1 MELAC
6 GLPPGDCALGR
17 DTGMMTDPIAFAIET
32 ANLSKRFG
40 HFTAVNSLTFNVR
53 RSTIFGFLGPNGAGK
68 TTTMRMLLGLLQPS
82 GGRAKIL
89 GYDVAHQP
97 RAVKQRIG
105 YMSQRF
111 SLYDDLT
118 VEENLR
124 FFGRTYGLRGDHLQ
138 ARIQYALRMADLIGR
153 EKTPGRELAGGF
165 RQRMALGAAILHD
178 PELIFLDEPTAGV
191 DPLSRRSFWKLL
203 YQLVTDE
210 GVTIFVTTH
219 YMDEAEQCQEL
230 AFIHDG
236 QIVAQGSPAHLKTTM
251 MPGSVIELTPD
262 DPPEAMRLL
271 KAAGTAG
278 QLTADDVALYG
289 AQIHI
294 VAQDA
299 AQAKRQMAEALNT
312 GGVKFDPPD
321 VILPSLED
329 VFLSAIR

>member
-1 MELAC
+1 MT
-6 GLPPGDCALGR
+6 GR
-17 DTGMMTDPIAFAIET
+17 SAFAIET
-32 ANLSKRFG
+32 TNLSKRFG
-40 HFTAVNSLTFNVR
+40 RFVAVNNVTFNVR
-53 RSTIFGFLGPNGAGK
+53 RGTIFGFLGPNGAGK
-68 TTTMRMLLGLLQPS
+68 TTTMRILLGLLQPS
-82 GGRAKIL
+82 GGHAKIL

-124 FFGRTYGLRGDHLQ
+124 FFGRIYGLRGDRLQ
-138 ARIQYALRMADLIGR
+138 ASIQSALKMADLIGH

-191 DPLSRRSFWKLL
+191 DPVSRRSFWKLL
-203 YQLVTDE
+203 YQLVNDE

-219 YMDEAEQCQEL
+219 YMDEAEQCQDL
-230 AFIHDG
+230 AFIHGG
-236 QIVAQGSPAHLKTTM
+236 QIVAQGSPADLKATLM
-251 MPGSVIELTPD
+251 QGSVIELTPA
-262 DPPEAMRLL
+262 DPTEAMRLL
-271 KAAGTAG
+271 KEARAAG

-294 VAQDA
+294 VTQVA
-299 AQAKRQMAEALNT
+299 AQAQQQIVEVLTA
-312 GGVKFDPPD
+312 GSVKFDPPEA
-321 VILPSLED
+321 ILPSLED

>member
-1 MELAC
+1 M
-6 GLPPGDCALGR
+6 
-17 DTGMMTDPIAFAIET
+17 
-32 ANLSKRFG
+32 
-40 HFTAVNSLTFNVR
+40 AVNSVTFNVR
-53 RSTIFGFLGPNGAGK
+53 RGTIFGFLGPNGAGK
-68 TTTMRMLLGLLQPS
+68 TTTMRMLLGLLKPS
-82 GGRAKIL
+82 GGHARIL

-124 FFGRTYGLRGDHLQ
+124 FFGRTYGLHGDRLRE
-138 ARIQYALRMADLIGR
+138 RIQYALKMADLIGR
-153 EKTPGRELAGGF
+153 EKAPGRELAGGF

-191 DPLSRRSFWKLL
+191 DPVSRRSFWELL
-203 YQLVTDE
+203 YQLVKDE

-230 AFIHDG
+230 AFIHGG
-236 QIVAQGSPAHLKTTM
+236 QIVAQGSPAELKATLMQGT
-251 MPGSVIELTPD
+251 VIELTPD
-262 DPPEAMRLL
+262 DPANAMRLL
-271 KAAGTAG
+271 KQAKATGS
-278 QLTADDVALYG
+278 LTADDMALYG

-294 VAQDA
+294 VTQDLTQAQ
-299 AQAKRQMAEALNT
+299 REIVELLNA
-312 GGVKFDPPD
+312 GGVKFDPPE
-321 VILPSLED
+321 VIQPSLED

>member
-1 MELAC
+1 MSS
-6 GLPPGDCALGR
+6 
-17 DTGMMTDPIAFAIET
+17 FAIET
-32 ANLSKRFG
+32 ENLSKRFG
-40 HFTAVNSLTFNVR
+40 QFIAVDSVTFNVR
-53 RSTIFGFLGPNGAGK
+53 RGTIFGFLGPNGAGK
-68 TTTMRMLLGLLQPS
+68 TTTMRMLLGLIKPS
-82 GGRAKIL
+82 GGRASLL

-118 VEENLR
+118 VEENLK
-124 FFGRTYGLRGDHLQ
+124 FFGRTYGLRGERLRE
-138 ARIQYALRMADLIGR
+138 RIQFVLKMADLIGR
-153 EKTPGRELAGGF
+153 EKTAGRELAGGF

-191 DPLSRRSFWKLL
+191 DPVSRRSFWELL
-203 YQLVTDE
+203 YRLVNDE
-210 GVTIFVTTH
+210 GVTVFVTTH

-230 AFIHDG
+230 AFIHG
-236 QIVAQGSPAHLKTTM
+236 GKIVAQGSPSDLKATLM
-251 MPGSVIELTPD
+251 RGLVIELTPD

-271 KAAGTAG
+271 KQAQTDGK
-278 QLTADDVALYG
+278 LTADDVALYG
-289 AQIHI
+289 AQIHL

-299 AQAKRQMAEALNT
+299 ALTQQQMTDVLLAGNIP
-312 GGVKFDPPD
+312 FDPPE

>member
-1 MELAC
+1 MNQRMDQRLNHHAVEARELTKQF
-6 GLPPGDCALGR
+6 D
-17 DTGMMTDPIAFAIET
+17 
-32 ANLSKRFG
+32 
-40 HFTAVNSLTFNVR
+40 HFTAVDHISFTVPR
-53 RSTIFGFLGPNGAGK
+53 GQIFGFLGPNGAGK

-82 GGRAKIL
+82 GGHASIL

-124 FFGRTYGLRGDHLQ
+124 FFGRTYGLRGDRLRE
-138 ARIQYALRMADLIGR
+138 RIQYALKMADLIGR
-153 EKTPGRELAGGF
+153 ERTAGRELAGGF

-191 DPLSRRSFWKLL
+191 DPVSRRSFWELL
-203 YQLVTDE
+203 YQLVNDE

-230 AFIHDG
+230 AFIHG
-236 QIVAQGSPAHLKTTM
+236 GKIVAQGSPADLKVSLMHGT
-251 MPGSVIELTPD
+251 VIELTPD

-271 KAAGTAG
+271 KEARSIG

-299 AQAKRQMAEALNT
+299 VQAQREIAAALNA

>member
-1 MELAC
+1 MS
-6 GLPPGDCALGR
+6 DN
-17 DTGMMTDPIAFAIET
+17 TAFAIET
-32 ANLSKRFG
+32 ENLSKRFG
-40 HFTAVNSLTFNVR
+40 RFVAVNSVTFNVR
-53 RSTIFGFLGPNGAGK
+53 RGTIFGFLGPNGAGK
-68 TTTMRMLLGLLQPS
+68 TTTMRMLLGLLKPS
-82 GGRAKIL
+82 GGHAKIL

-97 RAVKQRIG
+97 RAVKKRIG

-124 FFGRTYGLRGDHLQ
+124 FFGRTYGLRGDRLRE
-138 ARIQYALRMADLIGR
+138 RIQYALKMADLIGR
-153 EKTPGRELAGGF
+153 EKTAGRELAGGF

-191 DPLSRRSFWKLL
+191 DPVSRRSFWELL
-203 YQLVTDE
+203 YQLVNDE

-230 AFIHDG
+230 AFIHSG
-236 QIVAQGSPAHLKTTM
+236 QIVAQGSPADLKATLMQGT
-251 MPGSVIELTPD
+251 VIELTPD
-262 DPPEAMRLL
+262 DSTEAMRLL
-271 KAAGTAG
+271 KEARAAGA
-278 QLTADDVALYG
+278 LLVDDVALYG
-289 AQIHI
+289 AQIHL

-299 AQAKRQMAEALNT
+299 AQAQQQITEVLTT

-321 VILPSLED
+321 VIRPSLED

>member
-1 MELAC
+1 VTDTTSLAIV
-6 GLPPGDCALGR
+6 
-17 DTGMMTDPIAFAIET
+17 TE
-32 ANLSKRFG
+32 NLSKRFG
-40 HFTAVNSLTFNVR
+40 PFVAVDSVTFNVKR
-53 RSTIFGFLGPNGAGK
+53 GTIFGFLGPNGAGK
-68 TTTMRMLLGLLQPS
+68 TTTMRMLLGLLKPS
-82 GGRAKIL
+82 GGSAKIL

-97 RAVKQRIG
+97 GAVKQRIG

-124 FFGRTYGLRGDHLQ
+124 FFGRTYGLRGVRL
-138 ARIQYALRMADLIGR
+138 RERMQYALQMADLIGR

-191 DPLSRRSFWKLL
+191 DPVSRRSFWELL
-203 YQLVTDE
+203 YQLVNDK

-230 AFIHDG
+230 AFIHAG
-236 QIVAQGSPAHLKTTM
+236 KIVAQGSPADLKATLM
-251 MPGSVIELTPD
+251 QGSVIEITPD
-262 DPPEAMRLL
+262 EPTEAMRLL
-271 KAAGTAG
+271 KEASAAG
-278 QLTADDVALYG
+278 QLRADDVALYG
-289 AQIHI
+289 AQIHV

-299 AQAKRQMAEALNT
+299 AQTQREISQVLNA
-312 GGVKFDPPD
+312 GD
-321 VILPSLED
+321 VPFEPLEVIQPSLED

>member
-1 MELAC
+1 
-6 GLPPGDCALGR
+6 
-17 DTGMMTDPIAFAIET
+17 MTSFAIET
-32 ANLSKRFG
+32 ENLSKRFG
-40 HFTAVNSLTFNVR
+40 QFVAVDSVTFNVQR
-53 RSTIFGFLGPNGAGK
+53 GTIFGFLGPNGAGK
-68 TTTMRMLLGLLQPS
+68 TTTMRMLLGLVKPS
-82 GGRAKIL
+82 GGRAQLL

-124 FFGRTYGLRGDHLQ
+124 FFGRTYGLRGERLRE
-138 ARIQYALRMADLIGR
+138 RIQFVLKMAGLIGR
-153 EKTPGRELAGGF
+153 EKTAGRELAGGF

-191 DPLSRRSFWKLL
+191 DPVSRRSFWELL
-203 YQLVTDE
+203 YRLVNDE
-210 GVTIFVTTH
+210 GVTVFVTTH

-230 AFIHDG
+230 AFIHG
-236 QIVAQGSPAHLKTTM
+236 GKIVAQGSPSDLKATLM
-251 MPGSVIELTPD
+251 RGMVIELTPD

-271 KAAGTAG
+271 KQAQAEGK
-278 QLTADDVALYG
+278 LTADDVALYG

-299 AQAKRQMAEALNT
+299 TRTQQQMTEVLQAGN
-312 GGVKFDPPD
+312 VKFDPPE

>member
-1 MELAC
+1 V
-6 GLPPGDCALGR
+6 D
-17 DTGMMTDPIAFAIET
+17 
-32 ANLSKRFG
+32 S
-40 HFTAVNSLTFNVR
+40 VTFNVQR
-53 RSTIFGFLGPNGAGK
+53 GTIFGFLGPNGAGK
-68 TTTMRMLLGLLQPS
+68 TTTMRMLLGLLKPS
-82 GGRAKIL
+82 GGRASLL

-118 VEENLR
+118 VEENLK
-124 FFGRTYGLRGDHLQ
+124 FFGRTYGLRGERLRE
-138 ARIQYALRMADLIGR
+138 RIQFVLKMADLIGR
-153 EKTPGRELAGGF
+153 EKTAGRELAGGF

-191 DPLSRRSFWKLL
+191 DPVSRRSFWELL
-203 YQLVTDE
+203 YRLVNDE
-210 GVTIFVTTH
+210 GVTVFVTTH

-230 AFIHDG
+230 AFIHG
-236 QIVAQGSPAHLKTTM
+236 GKIVAQGSPSDLKATLM
-251 MPGSVIELTPD
+251 RGMVIELTPD

-271 KAAGTAG
+271 KQAQAEGK
-278 QLTADDVALYG
+278 LTVDDVALYG
-289 AQIHI
+289 AQIHL

-299 AQAKRQMAEALNT
+299 ALTQQQMTDVLQAGNIP
-312 GGVKFDPPD
+312 FDPPE

>member
-1 MELAC
+1 M
-6 GLPPGDCALGR
+6 GNVS
-17 DTGMMTDPIAFAIET
+17 FAIET
-32 ANLSKRFG
+32 ENLSKHFG
-40 HFTAVNSLTFNVR
+40 HFVAVNSVTFSVR
-53 RSTIFGFLGPNGAGK
+53 RGTIFGFLGPNGAGK

-82 GGRAKIL
+82 GGHARIL

-124 FFGRTYGLRGDHLQ
+124 FFGRTYGLRGERLHE
-138 ARIQYALRMADLIGR
+138 RMQYALKMADLIGR
-153 EKTPGRELAGGF
+153 QKTPGRELAGGF

-191 DPLSRRSFWKLL
+191 DPVSRRSFWELL
-203 YQLVTDE
+203 YQLVNDE

-230 AFIHDG
+230 SFIHG
-236 QIVAQGSPAHLKTTM
+236 GKIVAQGSPADLKATLM
-251 MPGSVIELTPD
+251 QGRVIELTPA
-262 DPPEAMRLL
+262 DPTEAMRLL
-271 KAAGTAG
+271 KEARSSGR
-278 QLTADDVALYG
+278 LTADDVALYG

-294 VAQDA
+294 VVQDA
-299 AQAKRQMAEALNT
+299 AYAQRQIAEVLQAGHVN
-312 GGVKFDPPD
+312 FDPPE

-329 VFLSAIR
+329 VFLAAIR

>member
-1 MELAC
+1 M
-6 GLPPGDCALGR
+6 R
-17 DTGMMTDPIAFAIET
+17 DDTSFAIET
-32 ANLSKRFG
+32 EKLSKRFG
-40 HFTAVNSLTFNVR
+40 HFVAVNSVTFNVQR
-53 RSTIFGFLGPNGAGK
+53 GTIFGFLGPNGAGK
-68 TTTMRMLLGLLQPS
+68 TTTMRMLLGLLKPS
-82 GGRAKIL
+82 GGSAKIL

-111 SLYDDLT
+111 SLYDDLS

-124 FFGRTYGLRGDHLQ
+124 FFGRTYGLRSERLHE
-138 ARIQYALRMADLIGR
+138 RIRYALKMADLIGR

-191 DPLSRRSFWKLL
+191 DPVSRRSFWELL
-203 YQLVTDE
+203 YQLVNDE

-230 AFIHDG
+230 AFIHGG
-236 QIVAQGSPAHLKTTM
+236 QIVAQGSPADLKVTLM
-251 MPGSVIELTPD
+251 RGAVIELTPD

-271 KAAGTAG
+271 KEARASG
-278 QLTADDVALYG
+278 QLIADDVALYG
-289 AQIHI
+289 AQIHV
-294 VAQDA
+294 VAQDV
-299 AQAKRQMAEALNT
+299 AQAQCQIAAMLAAADVTFDAL
-312 GGVKFDPPD
+312 D

>member
-1 MELAC
+1 VSS
-6 GLPPGDCALGR
+6 
-17 DTGMMTDPIAFAIET
+17 FAIET
-32 ANLSKRFG
+32 ENLSKRFG
-40 HFTAVNSLTFNVR
+40 QFVAVDSVTFNVQR
-53 RSTIFGFLGPNGAGK
+53 GTIFGFLGPNGAGK
-68 TTTMRMLLGLLQPS
+68 TTTMRMLLGLIKPT
-82 GGRAKIL
+82 GGHAKLL

-118 VEENLR
+118 VEENLK
-124 FFGRTYGLRGDHLQ
+124 FFGRTYGLRGERLRE
-138 ARIQYALRMADLIGR
+138 RIQFVLKMADLIGR
-153 EKTPGRELAGGF
+153 EKTAGRELAGGF

-191 DPLSRRSFWKLL
+191 DPVSRRSFWELL
-203 YQLVTDE
+203 YRLVNDE
-210 GVTIFVTTH
+210 GVTVFVTTH

-230 AFIHDG
+230 AFIHG
-236 QIVAQGSPAHLKTTM
+236 GKIVAQGSPVQLKETLMRGT
-251 MPGSVIELTPD
+251 VIELTPD

-271 KAAGTAG
+271 KQAQTEGK
-278 QLTADDVALYG
+278 LTADDVALYG
-289 AQIHI
+289 AQIHL

-299 AQAKRQMAEALNT
+299 ALTQQQLTNVLQAGN
-312 GGVKFDPPD
+312 VPFDPPE

>member
-1 MELAC
+1 MSS
-6 GLPPGDCALGR
+6 
-17 DTGMMTDPIAFAIET
+17 FAIET
-32 ANLSKRFG
+32 ENLSKRFG
-40 HFTAVNSLTFNVR
+40 QFVAVDSVTFNVQR
-53 RSTIFGFLGPNGAGK
+53 GTIFGFLGPNGAGK
-68 TTTMRMLLGLLQPS
+68 TTTMRMLLGLLKPS
-82 GGRAKIL
+82 GGQAKLL

-118 VEENLR
+118 VEENLK
-124 FFGRTYGLRGDHLQ
+124 FFGRTYGLRGERLRE
-138 ARIQYALRMADLIGR
+138 RIQFVLKMADLIGR
-153 EKTPGRELAGGF
+153 EKTAGRELAGGF

-191 DPLSRRSFWKLL
+191 DPVSRRSFWELL
-203 YQLVTDE
+203 YRLVNDE
-210 GVTIFVTTH
+210 GVTVFVTTH

-230 AFIHDG
+230 AFIHG
-236 QIVAQGSPAHLKTTM
+236 GKIVAQGSPVQLKETLM
-251 MPGSVIELTPD
+251 RGRVIELTPD

-271 KAAGTAG
+271 KQAQADGK
-278 QLTADDVALYG
+278 LIADDVALYG

-299 AQAKRQMAEALNT
+299 ALTQQQISEVLQA
-312 GGVKFDPPD
+312 GDVKFDPPE

>member
-1 MELAC
+1 MIDHTSL
-6 GLPPGDCALGR
+6 
-17 DTGMMTDPIAFAIET
+17 AIET
-32 ANLSKRFG
+32 ENLSKRFG
-40 HFTAVNSLTFNVR
+40 HFVAVNSVTFNVR
-53 RSTIFGFLGPNGAGK
+53 RGTIFGFLGPNGAGK
-68 TTTMRMLLGLLQPS
+68 TTTMRMLLGLLKPS

-124 FFGRTYGLRGDHLQ
+124 FFGRTYGLRGDRLHE
-138 ARIQYALRMADLIGR
+138 RIHYALKMADLIGR

-191 DPLSRRSFWKLL
+191 DPVSRRSFWELL
-203 YQLVTDE
+203 YQLVNDE

-230 AFIHDG
+230 AFIHAG
-236 QIVAQGSPAHLKTTM
+236 QIVAQGSPADLKATLM
-251 MPGSVIELTPD
+251 QGSVIELTPD

-271 KAAGTAG
+271 REARAAG
-278 QLTADDVALYG
+278 QLIADDVALYG

-299 AQAKRQMAEALNT
+299 AQAQREITQVLNA
-312 GGVKFDPPD
+312 GGVPFAPLE

>member
-1 MELAC
+1 VSS
-6 GLPPGDCALGR
+6 
-17 DTGMMTDPIAFAIET
+17 FAIET
-32 ANLSKRFG
+32 ENLSKRFG
-40 HFTAVNSLTFNVR
+40 QFVAVDSVTFNVQR
-53 RSTIFGFLGPNGAGK
+53 GTIFGFLGPNGAGK
-68 TTTMRMLLGLLQPS
+68 TTTMRMLLGLLKPS
-82 GGRAKIL
+82 GGQAKLL

-118 VEENLR
+118 VEENLK
-124 FFGRTYGLRGDHLQ
+124 FFGRTYGLRGERLRE
-138 ARIQYALRMADLIGR
+138 RIQFVLKMADLIGR
-153 EKTPGRELAGGF
+153 EKTAGRELAGGF

-191 DPLSRRSFWKLL
+191 DPVSRRSFWELL
-203 YQLVTDE
+203 YRLVNDE
-210 GVTIFVTTH
+210 GVTVFVTTH

-230 AFIHDG
+230 AFIHG
-236 QIVAQGSPAHLKTTM
+236 GKIVAQGSPSDLKETLM
-251 MPGSVIELTPD
+251 RGLVIEITPD

-271 KAAGTAG
+271 KQAQADGR
-278 QLTADDVALYG
+278 LTADDVALYG
-289 AQIHI
+289 AQIHL

-299 AQAKRQMAEALNT
+299 ALTQQQLADVLQAGNIP
-312 GGVKFDPPD
+312 FDPPE

>member
-1 MELAC
+1 VSS
-6 GLPPGDCALGR
+6 
-17 DTGMMTDPIAFAIET
+17 FAIQTE
-32 ANLSKRFG
+32 NLSKRFG
-40 HFTAVNSLTFNVR
+40 QFVAVDSVTFNVQR
-53 RSTIFGFLGPNGAGK
+53 GTIFGFLGPNGAGK
-68 TTTMRMLLGLLQPS
+68 TTTMRMLLGLLKPS
-82 GGRAKIL
+82 GGRAKLL

-118 VEENLR
+118 VEENLK
-124 FFGRTYGLRGDHLQ
+124 FFGRTYGLRGDRLRE
-138 ARIQYALRMADLIGR
+138 RIQFVLKMADLIGR
-153 EKTPGRELAGGF
+153 EKTAGRELAGGF

-191 DPLSRRSFWKLL
+191 DPVSRRSFWELL
-203 YQLVTDE
+203 YRLVNDE
-210 GVTIFVTTH
+210 GVTVFVTTH

-230 AFIHDG
+230 AFIHG
-236 QIVAQGSPAHLKTTM
+236 GKIVAQGSPVQLKETLM
-251 MPGSVIELTPD
+251 RGLVIELTPD

-271 KAAGTAG
+271 KQARTEGK
-278 QLTADDVALYG
+278 LTADDVALYG
-289 AQIHI
+289 AQIHL

-299 AQAKRQMAEALNT
+299 ALTQQQLTDVLQAGN
-312 GGVKFDPPD
+312 VPFDPPD

>member
-1 MELAC
+1 MIDHTSL
-6 GLPPGDCALGR
+6 
-17 DTGMMTDPIAFAIET
+17 AIET
-32 ANLSKRFG
+32 ENLSKRFG
-40 HFTAVNSLTFNVR
+40 HFVAVNSVTFNVR
-53 RSTIFGFLGPNGAGK
+53 RGTIFGFLGPNGAGK
-68 TTTMRMLLGLLQPS
+68 TTTMRMLLGLLKPS
-82 GGRAKIL
+82 GGQARIL

-124 FFGRTYGLRGDHLQ
+124 FFGRTYGLRGDRLHE
-138 ARIQYALRMADLIGR
+138 RIHYALKMADLIGR

-191 DPLSRRSFWKLL
+191 DPVSRRSFWELL
-203 YQLVTDE
+203 YQLVNDE

-230 AFIHDG
+230 AFIHAG
-236 QIVAQGSPAHLKTTM
+236 QIVAQGSPADLKATLM
-251 MPGSVIELTPD
+251 QGSVIELTPD

-271 KAAGTAG
+271 KEARAAG
-278 QLTADDVALYG
+278 QLIADDVALYG

-299 AQAKRQMAEALNT
+299 AQAQREITQVLNA
-312 GGVKFDPPD
+312 GGVPFAPLE